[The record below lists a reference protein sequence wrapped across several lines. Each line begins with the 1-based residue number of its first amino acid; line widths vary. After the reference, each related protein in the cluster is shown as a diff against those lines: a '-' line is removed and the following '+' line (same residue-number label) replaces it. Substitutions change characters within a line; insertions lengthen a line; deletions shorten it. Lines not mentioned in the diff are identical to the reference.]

1 MILAFF
7 GQFLSPFFSWPL
19 VFFIK
24 HFGTSDQFEHENI
37 KLRILRQTDGSN
49 FTLAFLTNFCLLF
62 FQLATRITSFFIEHF
77 GMRDLFGRENYEY
90 YAKLTGR
97 ILKVEDEWIFF
108 TYPPASYGSSST
120 EALDTTLDRG
130 REVRNLEGDG
140 GKYTQYLIIRNG
152 HIRNSAEF
160 LGKFKKRALGRSNL
174 RNASKNLRNGQCSDF
189 QS

>member
-1 MILAFF
+1 MFF
-7 GQFLSPFFSWPL
+7 
-19 VFFIK
+19 VK
-24 HFGTSDQFEHENI
+24 HFGMSDLFERE
-37 KLRILRQTDGSN
+37 TDGSN
-49 FTLAFLTNFCLLF
+49 LVLAFLTNFVFF

-130 REVRNLEGDG
+130 REIRNLEGDG
-140 GKYTQYLIIRNG
+140 G
-152 HIRNSAEF
+152 
-160 LGKFKKRALGRSNL
+160 
-174 RNASKNLRNGQCSDF
+174 
-189 QS
+189 

>member
-1 MILAFF
+1 MSDLFELENYEYYSKLMGRIWFWLFWLIF
-7 GQFLSPFFSWPL
+7 
-19 VFFIK
+19 VF
-24 HFGTSDQFEHENI
+24 
-37 KLRILRQTDGSN
+37 
-49 FTLAFLTNFCLLF
+49 F

-140 GKYTQYLIIRNG
+140 GK
-152 HIRNSAEF
+152 
-160 LGKFKKRALGRSNL
+160 
-174 RNASKNLRNGQCSDF
+174 
-189 QS
+189 